1 MCAKLLVNSV
11 TSVSLVC
18 LLSMDAVTCVEF
30 VLLGNVVEPY
40 IADCVNE
47 EVLAPST
54 VPKHVLIGERGK
66 RIREEGMINLI
77 DFYLFFL
84 LFLRK
89 GWELAPSPTKAQ
101 LDFPPRCVEID
112 P

>member
-54 VPKHVLIGERGK
+54 VPEHVLIGGGG
-66 RIREEGMINLI
+66 RELEK
-77 DFYLFFL
+77 
-84 LFLRK
+84 K
-89 GWELAPSPTKAQ
+89 G
-101 LDFPPRCVEID
+101 
-112 P
+112 

>member
-54 VPKHVLIGERGK
+54 VPPPRGPP
-66 RIREEGMINLI
+66 RLRPAAP
-77 DFYLFFL
+77 FL
-84 LFLRK
+84 LSHLRQPIFTVSLS
-89 GWELAPSPTKAQ
+89 G
-101 LDFPPRCVEID
+101 FGII
-112 P
+112 

>member
-54 VPKHVLIGERGK
+54 VPETAEKIEDGWKASNRIQVTSISQGEGPGLK
-66 RIREEGMINLI
+66 S
-77 DFYLFFL
+77 FL
-84 LFLRK
+84 LKRSK
-89 GWELAPSPTKAQ
+89 K
-101 LDFPPRCVEID
+101 
-112 P
+112 